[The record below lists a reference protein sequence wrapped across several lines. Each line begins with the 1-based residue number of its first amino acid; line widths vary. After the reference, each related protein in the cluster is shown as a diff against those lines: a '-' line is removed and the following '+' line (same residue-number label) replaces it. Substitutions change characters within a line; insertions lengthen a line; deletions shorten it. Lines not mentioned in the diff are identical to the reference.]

1 MHERTSKRFPQTSL
15 WRQRWPSPHAFGRDS
30 EVGSRVRYFS
40 VEQGWLPVCPGWKT
54 GEDGGEW
61 VLSGSRA
68 SSLTDMGAYL
78 AFFIGLELGK
88 TFGS

>member
-1 MHERTSKRFPQTSL
+1 MGH
-15 WRQRWPSPHAFGRDS
+15 
-30 EVGSRVRYFS
+30 FS

-54 GEDGGEW
+54 GEDGGGW

-88 TFGS
+88 IFGS